1 MGAIGTRTTNM
12 IAVAVSFATDTNRQ
26 WTPSGTTLESKS
38 GEGYNP
44 MPHPRKKAGGPYVA
58 RAWEPG
64 LNPMVKGPGF
74 RKFFVT
80 NYEAY
85 KLAQYMNRAF
95 AAGRRS
101 VEAKGGRGKKCG

>member
-1 MGAIGTRTTNM
+1 M
-12 IAVAVSFATDTNRQ
+12 
-26 WTPSGTTLESKS
+26 
-38 GEGYNP
+38 
-44 MPHPRKKAGGPYVA
+44 A